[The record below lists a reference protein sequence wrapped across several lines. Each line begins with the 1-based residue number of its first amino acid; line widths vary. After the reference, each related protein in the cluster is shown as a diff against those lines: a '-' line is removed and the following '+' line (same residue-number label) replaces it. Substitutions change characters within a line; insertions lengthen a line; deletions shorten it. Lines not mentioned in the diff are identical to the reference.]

1 MSNEPINKT
10 VAAFGRVL
18 AVDPYN
24 YINQVDDDTVIITP
38 KFNTSG
44 LQELKVG
51 VLLPFSQSNDNLTAE
66 IVWGG
71 SSAIRMAANMI
82 NQQKIIQGAYITL
95 IEKDSFPNENA
106 EDQGAVTQAVYAS
119 VTLLQQGV
127 IAVIGDV
134 SSSWTTLSA
143 LITSTLEIPQCSFTA
158 NAIGFSDKSQYKYF
172 YRTIPTKA
180 TLAGVMLDFIASQG
194 WRNIG
199 VIYDN
204 DPLGQQFYQ
213 KVLNQATY
221 RNLNVISYQPY
232 ISANITDLLKFIES
246 SAMRIIMVGVTG
258 THQIN
263 LMKMAAAR
271 NLTSSEYVWLLMD
284 DNSANMKD
292 MIMTGAMDGAFMFD
306 MKMSLYGYPPFEA
319 FLSDWMRLDPEAY
332 PYAGRRNVSTN
343 EGPAFSCMMT
353 MARGFNQTLSTISN
367 HSLGLEM
374 LSNRS
379 LGSAMTPR
387 TFDTGYL
394 SPEGPLHYDS
404 NGDLL
409 TGNHHIFNIQ
419 RGNLVS
425 IGRSIAGKFEFTTP
439 PMYHDGTH
447 QPPADL
453 PPSNALNPSFSSMT
467 SQIILG
473 FTATGMFCTCL
484 VLLLVIM
491 FRKHDIFRASSP
503 LFCCFELL
511 GLLFTYTSV
520 IFTMGI
526 PTKTSC
532 FLVPITFNFGFLLVL
547 GNLIAK
553 NYRIYRI
560 FNNIFISRTVLT
572 DFKLMKLLSVVI
584 SVNMAVLT
592 IGLLVSSP
600 EPVLVQVN
608 PTSHYWV
615 CRAAPTASRTIFLSF
630 GAIYAG
636 SMLIFATFLA
646 YKTRSAGKHYDHY
659 NECKQMG
666 ISVYN
671 ILFSALVGFTAMIN
685 PLANYYL
692 KFYSVAVA
700 ILWATTFSL
709 AVLFIPKVYIFY
721 KQWRKAVTATET
733 TDEPPSF
740 SPSTTAC
747 HEDEIDDITL
757 YSFLKSTTKKPSKD
771 PLPPPSPVT
780 LLSPIATSNYVHD
793 DHAMTTTV
801 EGRYDNTNVYVE
813 VQEGDVPVRKAFKY
827 FPFLSQWKMRRLMIF
842 PRFGYISYYSEKTKK
857 GTMISYTHASVYS
870 STNPEEDFILKIH
883 GQDKHDVYIQLGDF
897 ITMESWKAC
906 LNQDIMKQQEQE
918 EYIFRKRPSSTT
930 ITTSTS
936 TSLSDSTCHHHHRSR
951 RRSKSQPLKK
961 RPSYPMLV
969 SSVSSSSLASSFRN
983 RTNENIM

>member
-1 MSNEPINKT
+1 
-10 VAAFGRVL
+10 
-18 AVDPYN
+18 
-24 YINQVDDDTVIITP
+24 
-38 KFNTSG
+38 
-44 LQELKVG
+44 
-51 VLLPFSQSNDNLTAE
+51 
-66 IVWGG
+66 
-71 SSAIRMAANMI
+71 MAANMI
-82 NQQKIIQGAYITL
+82 NQQKIIPGAYITL

-127 IAVIGDV
+127 IAVIGDI

-180 TLAGVMLDFIASQG
+180 TLADVMLDFIKSQG

-199 VIYDN
+199 VVYEN

-213 KVLNQATY
+213 KVLNQASY
-221 RNLNVISYQPY
+221 RNINVISYQPF
-232 ISANITDLLKFIES
+232 ISADTTELLNFIES
-246 SAMRIIMVGVTG
+246 SAMRIILVGVTG
-258 THQIN
+258 TNQMD

-284 DNSANMKD
+284 DNSASMND
-292 MIMTGAMDGAFMFD
+292 IIVSGSIDGAFMFD
-306 MKMSLYGYPPFEA
+306 MKMSLYGYPPFEV
-319 FLSDWMRLDPEAY
+319 FLDDWTRLDPGAY

-379 LGSAMTPR
+379 LGAVMTPR

-419 RGNLVS
+419 HGNLVS
-425 IGRSIAGKFEFTTP
+425 IGRSIAGKLEFTTP
-439 PMYHDGTH
+439 PMYHDGTY

-453 PPSNALNPSFSSMT
+453 APSNALNPDFSNLT

-473 FTATGMFCTCL
+473 FTATGMLCTCL
-484 VLLLVIM
+484 VLHI
-491 FRKHDIFRASSP
+491 HA
-503 LFCCFELL
+503 
-511 GLLFTYTSV
+511 GYTN
-520 IFTMGI
+520 
-526 PTKTSC
+526 K
-532 FLVPITFNFGFLLVL
+532 GFLLFGTNHIQFWFFVGVGQFDCKELSNISNIQQYLYIKYSANRLQADEISIVL
-547 GNLIAK
+547 
-553 NYRIYRI
+553 
-560 FNNIFISRTVLT
+560 SP
-572 DFKLMKLLSVVI
+572 
-584 SVNMAVLT
+584 
-592 IGLLVSSP
+592 P
-600 EPVLVQVN
+600 EPILVKVN

-615 CRAAPTASRTIFLSF
+615 CEAAPTVNRTIFLSF

-636 SMLIFATFLA
+636 AMLIFATFLA

-709 AVLFIPKVYIFY
+709 AVLFIPKVYVFY
-721 KQWRKAVTATET
+721 KQWRKTVAASET
-733 TDEPPSF
+733 LDEPTSF
-740 SPSTTAC
+740 SPTTTAC
-747 HEDEIDDITL
+747 YEDDDVTL
-757 YSFLKSTTKKPSKD
+757 YSFLKSTTKKSSKD
-771 PLPPPSPVT
+771 PLPLPSPVS
-780 LLSPIATSNYVHD
+780 LISPVTASADNNGD
-793 DHAMTTTV
+793 QDLTTTV

-857 GTMISYTHASVYS
+857 GTMISYTHASVYNS
-870 STNPEEDFILKIH
+870 ANPDENFILKIH
-883 GQDKHDVYIQLGDF
+883 GQDKYDVYIQLGDF

-936 TSLSDSTCHHHHRSR
+936 LSDTTCHHRHRPR
-951 RRSKSQPLKK
+951 RRSKSQPLKE
-961 RPSYPMLV
+961 RPSYPLLV
-969 SSVSSSSLASSFRN
+969 SSVSSTSLASSFRN
-983 RTNENIM
+983 RTKENIM

>member
-1 MSNEPINKT
+1 MSNENINKT
-10 VAAFGRVL
+10 VAFGRL
-18 AVDPYN
+18 LTNDEYN
-24 YINQVDDDTVIITP
+24 FINQIDNDTVIITP
-38 KFNTSG
+38 RYNTSG

-82 NQQKIIQGAYITL
+82 NQQQIIPGAYITL
-95 IEKDSFPNENA
+95 IEKDSFPNEDA
-106 EDQGAVTQAVYAS
+106 EGQGAVTQAVYAS

-158 NAIGFSDKSQYKYF
+158 NA
-172 YRTIPTKA
+172 T
-180 TLAGVMLDFIASQG
+180 TLADVMLDFVASQG
-194 WRNIG
+194 WKNIG
-199 VIYDN
+199 VIYEN

-213 KVLNQATY
+213 KVMNQAGY
-221 RNLNVISYQPY
+221 RDINVISYQPF
-232 ISANITDLLKFIES
+232 ISAADSTDLLKFIES
-246 SAMRIIMVGVTG
+246 SAMRIILVGVTG
-258 THQIN
+258 TNQMN
-263 LMKMAAAR
+263 LIRQAAER
-271 NLTSSEYVWLLMD
+271 NLTSDQYVWLLMD
-284 DNSANMKD
+284 DNSAILND
-292 MIMTGAMDGAFMFD
+292 MMLAGSLDGIFMFD

-319 FLSDWMRLDPEAY
+319 FLDNWTRLDPEA
-332 PYAGRRNVSTN
+332 
-343 EGPAFSCMMT
+343 PAFSCMMT
-353 MARGFNQTLSTISN
+353 LARGFNQTVSTISD
-367 HSLGLEM
+367 HKLGLEM

-379 LGSAMTPR
+379 LGAGMTPHA
-387 TFDTGYL
+387 FDTGYL

-409 TGNHHIFNIQ
+409 TGNHHIYNVQ
-419 RGNLVS
+419 YGNLVS
-425 IGRSIAGKFEFTTP
+425 IGRSIASRLEFISLP
-439 PMYHDGTH
+439 KYHDGTS

-453 PPSNALNPSFSSMT
+453 APSHVLNPDFSNLT

-473 FTATGMFCTCL
+473 FTATGMLFTCL
-484 VLLLVIM
+484 VLLLVII

-511 GLLFTYTSV
+511 GFLFTYTSV

-526 PTKTSC
+526 PTKASC

-572 DFKLMKLLSVVI
+572 DFKLMKSLSFIIVVD
-584 SVNMAVLT
+584 MAILI
-592 IGLLVSSP
+592 IGLLVSPP
-600 EPVLVQVN
+600 EPVLVQV
-608 PTSHYWV
+608 TATTHYWV
-615 CRAAPTASRTIFLSF
+615 CDAAPTVSRTIFLSF

-636 SMLIFATFLA
+636 AMLIFATFLA
-646 YKTRSAGKHYDHY
+646 YKTRLAGRHYDHY
-659 NECKQMG
+659 NECKQMA
-666 ISVYN
+666 IYNTSN

-685 PLANYYL
+685 PLANYNL
-692 KFYSVAVA
+692 RFYSVAVA

-709 AVLFIPKVYIFY
+709 AVLFIPKVYVFY
-721 KQWRKAVTATET
+721 KQWNETATA
-733 TDEPPSF
+733 DRPLSF
-740 SPSTTAC
+740 SPTATAC
-747 HEDEIDDITL
+747 PEKEELDDDLTL
-757 YSFLKSTTKKPSKD
+757 YSFLKSANNDPSSSDPPNVATLSNASTKE
-771 PLPPPSPVT
+771 
-780 LLSPIATSNYVHD
+780 
-793 DHAMTTTV
+793 DHNDIKVIT

-857 GTMISYTHASVYS
+857 GTMIAYSHASVYN
-870 STNPEEDFILKIH
+870 STNEEGEEEFILKIH
-883 GQDKHDVYIQLGDF
+883 GQDKYDVYIQLGDF

-918 EYIFRKRPSSTT
+918 EYFFRKRPQSIIT
-930 ITTSTS
+930 ITSNSTA
-936 TSLSDSTCHHHHRSR
+936 STCHNRHRRPR
-951 RRSKSQPLKK
+951 RRSKSQPLKEQ
-961 RPSYPMLV
+961 PSYPLLV
-969 SSVSSSSLASSFRN
+969 SSISSSSLTSMFQ
-983 RTNENIM
+983 TKTT